1 MSRLAVFFLLA
12 VVVLAAIPSTNG
24 LNPRKLDD
32 TTENKCGGCPC
43 NSPCVTPSPPPPSPP
58 PPALPPPSPP
68 PPKKPPSS
76 YCPPPPGGGYVP
88 SGPSTPNSQYIYFNG
103 PPGNLYPVD
112 QYFSGAGKV
121 GFSLL
126 IGGVFLGLLALWWRI
141 SGEDYEDKDLRRRS
155 YVVLWR
161 RQEIN

>member
-1 MSRLAVFFLLA
+1 MPRLAVFLLLA
-12 VVVLAAIPSTNG
+12 VAALTIPTTRG

-32 TTENKCGGCPC
+32 TTGENKCGGCPC
-43 NSPCVTPSPPPPSPP
+43 NNPCPVPSPPPP

-88 SGPSTPNSQYIYFNG
+88 SGPTTPNNQYIYFNG

-112 QYFSGAGKV
+112 QYFSGAGKP
-121 GFSLL
+121 GFSLV
-126 IGGVFLGLLALWWRI
+126 IAGAFLGFLALFW
-141 SGEDYEDKDLRRRS
+141 
-155 YVVLWR
+155 
-161 RQEIN
+161 

>member
-1 MSRLAVFFLLA
+1 MPRLAVFLLLA
-12 VVVLAAIPSTNG
+12 VAALTIPTTRG

-32 TTENKCGGCPC
+32 TTGENKCGGCPC
-43 NSPCVTPSPPPPSPP
+43 NNP
-58 PPALPPPSPP
+58 
-68 PPKKPPSS
+68 

-88 SGPSTPNSQYIYFNG
+88 SGPTTPNNQYIYFNG

-126 IGGVFLGLLALWWRI
+126 IAGAFLGFLALFW
-141 SGEDYEDKDLRRRS
+141 
-155 YVVLWR
+155 
-161 RQEIN
+161 